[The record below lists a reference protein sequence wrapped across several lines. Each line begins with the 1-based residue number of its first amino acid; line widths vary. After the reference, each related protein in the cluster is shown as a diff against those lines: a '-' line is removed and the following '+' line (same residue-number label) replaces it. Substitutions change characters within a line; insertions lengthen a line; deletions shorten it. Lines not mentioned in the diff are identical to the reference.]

1 MRGWTARTRA
11 LLSAAA
17 AALAAAA
24 LVAAA
29 PQKDP
34 ADPAAA
40 KALADARAA
49 AAGLGQELRSLLVNE
64 MERGGPA
71 AAVTA
76 CATGAQ
82 AKTAEYRGRT
92 GVDVRRTSLR
102 HRSPANAPD
111 AWERAGLEAL
121 DRLPADARAQ
131 AERWEVV
138 REDGRASLRYL
149 KAVVTGPMC
158 LACHGAPASIP
169 APVRKA
175 LDEAYPEDAATG
187 FSAGDVRGA
196 ISVRVPL
203 PPGP

>member
-1 MRGWTARTRA
+1 MRNTAKTLA
-11 LLSAAA
+11 FLAASA
-17 AALAAAA
+17 AALAVGAAVGA
-24 LVAAA
+24 R
-29 PQKDP
+29 QSEP

-71 AAVTA
+71 AAVAA
-76 CATGAQ
+76 CAKGAQ
-82 AKTAEYRGRT
+82 ARTADYRDRKH
-92 GVDVRRTSLR
+92 VDIRRTSLR

-111 AWERAGLEAL
+111 AWERAGLEAFATM
-121 DRLPADARAQ
+121 PAAERGS

-138 REDGRASLRYL
+138 RENGRESLRYL
-149 KAVVTGPMC
+149 KAVVTAPMC

-169 APVRKA
+169 PPVRRA
-175 LDEAYPEDAATG
+175 LDEAYPDDVATG
-187 FSAGDVRGA
+187 FATGDVRGA

-203 PPGP
+203 PPRP

>member
-1 MRGWTARTRA
+1 MRMAMKA
-11 LLSAAA
+11 LAILAAGAAAVASAAPPA
-17 AALAAAA
+17 
-24 LVAAA
+24 
-29 PQKDP
+29 QEP
-34 ADPAAA
+34 ADATTA
-40 KALADARAA
+40 KALAEARAT

-76 CATGAQ
+76 CASGAQ
-82 AKTAEYRGRT
+82 AKTAEYRSRK

-111 AWERAGLEAL
+111 AWERAGLEAF
-121 DRLPADARAQ
+121 DRLPSEARAA

-138 REDGRASLRYL
+138 REDGRESLRYL
-149 KAVVTGPMC
+149 RPVLTAPMC

-169 APVRKA
+169 GPVRKA
-175 LDEAYPEDAATG
+175 LDDAYPADTATG
-187 FSAGDVRGA
+187 FAAGDVRGA

-203 PPGP
+203 PARP